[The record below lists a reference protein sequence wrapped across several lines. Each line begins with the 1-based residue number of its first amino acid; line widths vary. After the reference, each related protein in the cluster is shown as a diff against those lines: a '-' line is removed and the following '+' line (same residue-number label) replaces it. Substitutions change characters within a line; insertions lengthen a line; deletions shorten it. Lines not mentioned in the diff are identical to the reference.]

1 MYRMKLQVTKKAEH
15 KFKKGYP
22 LIQKE
27 DLQQVPAPLPTDW
40 LTLID
45 SKGQRLAEGYLGE
58 QNKGIGWL
66 LSWHG
71 PINQS
76 FFQQLFEISREKR
89 TSFEKDSLTTAYRLF
104 NGEGDGI
111 GGLIIDRYADYA
123 VFSWYNETLY
133 QKKAELLTAFRTV
146 YPDIIGAYEKIR
158 FSTKDLP
165 ESQFLYG
172 EQAPEPLLVTENGV
186 QFATYLNEGLMT
198 GIFLDQ
204 KEVRG
209 RLVDGFAVGKTVLNM
224 FSYTGAFSVAAAMGG
239 AVATTSV
246 DLAKRSLPKTTE
258 QFEVNHLNLAA
269 QKIIVMDVFDYF
281 NYASRKDLRYD
292 MIILDP
298 PSFARNKKK
307 VFSVA
312 KNYGDLVKD
321 SIDILTDK
329 GTLIASTNAANLSLA
344 KYQKMVITALQEKNV
359 RYKITDTY
367 QLPVDF
373 QVNPNFP
380 EGNYLKVLFIEIEK

>member
-1 MYRMKLQVTKKAEH
+1 MKLQVTKKAEH

-258 QFEVNHLNLAA
+258 QFEVNHLNLAL

-281 NYASRKDLRYD
+281 KYASRKGLSYD

-312 KNYGDLVKD
+312 KNYGELVKD

-367 QLPVDF
+367 QLPADF

>member
-1 MYRMKLQVTKKAEH
+1 MKLQVTKKAEH

-186 QFATYLNEGLMT
+186 QFATY
-198 GIFLDQ
+198 
-204 KEVRG
+204 
-209 RLVDGFAVGKTVLNM
+209 
-224 FSYTGAFSVAAAMGG
+224 
-239 AVATTSV
+239 
-246 DLAKRSLPKTTE
+246 
-258 QFEVNHLNLAA
+258 
-269 QKIIVMDVFDYF
+269 
-281 NYASRKDLRYD
+281 
-292 MIILDP
+292 
-298 PSFARNKKK
+298 
-307 VFSVA
+307 
-312 KNYGDLVKD
+312 
-321 SIDILTDK
+321 
-329 GTLIASTNAANLSLA
+329 
-344 KYQKMVITALQEKNV
+344 
-359 RYKITDTY
+359 
-367 QLPVDF
+367 
-373 QVNPNFP
+373 
-380 EGNYLKVLFIEIEK
+380 

>member
-1 MYRMKLQVTKKAEH
+1 MKLQVTKKAEH

-45 SKGQRLAEGYLGE
+45 SKGQRLAEGYLGK

-111 GGLIIDRYADYA
+111 GGVIIDRYADYA

-281 NYASRKDLRYD
+281 KYASRKGLSYD

-312 KNYGDLVKD
+312 KNYGELVKD

-367 QLPVDF
+367 QLPADF

>member
-1 MYRMKLQVTKKAEH
+1 MKLQVTKKAEH

-111 GGLIIDRYADYA
+111 GGVIIDRYADYA

-281 NYASRKDLRYD
+281 KYASRKGLSYD

-312 KNYGDLVKD
+312 KNYGELVKD

-344 KYQKMVITALQEKNV
+344 KYQKMVITALQEKKV

-367 QLPVDF
+367 QLPADF

>member
-1 MYRMKLQVTKKAEH
+1 MKLQVTKKAEH

-111 GGLIIDRYADYA
+111 GGVIIDRYADYA

-258 QFEVNHLNLAA
+258 QFEVNHLNLAT

-281 NYASRKDLRYD
+281 KYASRKGLSYD

-312 KNYGDLVKD
+312 KNYGELVKD

-367 QLPVDF
+367 QLPADF

-380 EGNYLKVLFIEIEK
+380 EGDYLKVLFIEIEK

>member
-1 MYRMKLQVTKKAEH
+1 MKLQVTKKAEH

-111 GGLIIDRYADYA
+111 GGVIIDRYADYA

-172 EQAPEPLLVTENGV
+172 EQAPVPFLVTENGV

-281 NYASRKDLRYD
+281 KYASRKGLSYD

-312 KNYGDLVKD
+312 KNYGELVKD

-367 QLPVDF
+367 QLPADF

>member
-1 MYRMKLQVTKKAEH
+1 MKLQVTKKAEH

-111 GGLIIDRYADYA
+111 GGVIIDRYADYA

-172 EQAPEPLLVTENGV
+172 EQAPKPLLVTENGV

-281 NYASRKDLRYD
+281 KYASRKGLSYD

-312 KNYGDLVKD
+312 KNYGELVKD

-367 QLPVDF
+367 QLPADF

>member
-1 MYRMKLQVTKKAEH
+1 MKLQVTKKAEH

-27 DLQQVPAPLPTDW
+27 DLQQVPAPLSTDW
-40 LTLID
+40 LTFID

-111 GGLIIDRYADYA
+111 GGVIIDRYADYA

-133 QKKAELLTAFRTV
+133 QKKAELLTAFRAV
-146 YPDIIGAYEKIR
+146 YPDITGAYEKIR
-158 FSTKDLP
+158 FSTKNLP

-204 KEVRG
+204 KEVHG

-258 QFEVNHLNLAA
+258 QFEVNHLNLGA

-281 NYASRKDLRYD
+281 KYASRKGLSYD

-329 GTLIASTNAANLSLA
+329 GTIIASTNAANLSLA

-359 RYKITDTY
+359 CYKITDTY
-367 QLPVDF
+367 QLPADF

>member
-1 MYRMKLQVTKKAEH
+1 MKLQVNKKAEH

-111 GGLIIDRYADYA
+111 GGVIIDRYADYA

-281 NYASRKDLRYD
+281 KYASRKGLSYD

-312 KNYGDLVKD
+312 KNYGELVKD

-367 QLPVDF
+367 QLPADF

>member
-1 MYRMKLQVTKKAEH
+1 MKLQVTKKAEH

-111 GGLIIDRYADYA
+111 GGVIIDRYADYA

-204 KEVRG
+204 KEFRG

-281 NYASRKDLRYD
+281 KYASRKGLSYD

-312 KNYGDLVKD
+312 KNYGELVKD

-367 QLPVDF
+367 QLPADF

>member
-1 MYRMKLQVTKKAEH
+1 MKLQVTKKAEH

-27 DLQQVPAPLPTDW
+27 DLQQVSAPLPTDW

-104 NGEGDGI
+104 NVEGDGI

-158 FSTKDLP
+158 FSTKNLP

-281 NYASRKDLRYD
+281 KYASRKGLSYD

-312 KNYGDLVKD
+312 KNYGELVKD

-367 QLPVDF
+367 QLPADF

>member
-1 MYRMKLQVTKKAEH
+1 MKLQVTKKAEH

-27 DLQQVPAPLPTDW
+27 DLQQVPAQLPTDW

-281 NYASRKDLRYD
+281 KYASRKGLSYD

-312 KNYGDLVKD
+312 KNYGELVKD

-344 KYQKMVITALQEKNV
+344 KYKKMVITALQEKNV

-367 QLPVDF
+367 QLPADF
-373 QVNPNFP
+373 QVNSNFP

>member
-1 MYRMKLQVTKKAEH
+1 MKLQVTKKAEH

-76 FFQQLFEISREKR
+76 FFQQLFEISRDKR

-111 GGLIIDRYADYA
+111 GGVIIDRYADYA

-281 NYASRKDLRYD
+281 KYASRKGLSYD

-312 KNYGDLVKD
+312 KNYGELVKD

-367 QLPVDF
+367 QLPADF

>member
-1 MYRMKLQVTKKAEH
+1 MKLQVTKKAEH

-45 SKGQRLAEGYLGE
+45 SKGQCLAEGYLGE

-258 QFEVNHLNLAA
+258 QFEVNHLNLAPP
-269 QKIIVMDVFDYF
+269 KIIVMDVFDYF
-281 NYASRKDLRYD
+281 KYASRKGLSYD

-312 KNYGDLVKD
+312 KNYGELVKD

-344 KYQKMVITALQEKNV
+344 KYKKMVITALQEKNV

-367 QLPVDF
+367 QLPADF

>member
-1 MYRMKLQVTKKAEH
+1 MKLQVTKKAEH

-158 FSTKDLP
+158 FSTKNLP

-172 EQAPEPLLVTENGV
+172 EQAPEPLLITENGV

-281 NYASRKDLRYD
+281 KYASRKDLRYD

-312 KNYGDLVKD
+312 KNYGELVKD

-359 RYKITDTY
+359 RYKIMDTY
-367 QLPVDF
+367 QLPADF

>member
-1 MYRMKLQVTKKAEH
+1 M
-15 KFKKGYP
+15 
-22 LIQKE
+22 
-27 DLQQVPAPLPTDW
+27 PAPLPTDW

-111 GGLIIDRYADYA
+111 GGVIIDRYADYA

-281 NYASRKDLRYD
+281 KYASRKGLSYD

-312 KNYGDLVKD
+312 KNYGELVKD

-367 QLPVDF
+367 QLPADF

>member
-111 GGLIIDRYADYA
+111 GGVIIDRYADYA

-258 QFEVNHLNLAA
+258 QLLATKRKFFPLL
-269 QKIIVMDVFDYF
+269 KIMG
-281 NYASRKDLRYD
+281 S
-292 MIILDP
+292 
-298 PSFARNKKK
+298 
-307 VFSVA
+307 
-312 KNYGDLVKD
+312 
-321 SIDILTDK
+321 
-329 GTLIASTNAANLSLA
+329 
-344 KYQKMVITALQEKNV
+344 
-359 RYKITDTY
+359 
-367 QLPVDF
+367 
-373 QVNPNFP
+373 
-380 EGNYLKVLFIEIEK
+380 

>member
-1 MYRMKLQVTKKAEH
+1 MKLQVTKKAEH

-111 GGLIIDRYADYA
+111 GGVIIDRYADYA

-224 FSYTGAFSVAAAMGG
+224 FCYTGAFSVAAALGG

-281 NYASRKDLRYD
+281 KYASRKGLSYD

-312 KNYGDLVKD
+312 KNYGELVKD

-367 QLPVDF
+367 QLPADF

>member
-1 MYRMKLQVTKKAEH
+1 MKLQVTKKAEH

-281 NYASRKDLRYD
+281 KYASRKGLSYD

-312 KNYGDLVKD
+312 KNYGELVKD

-367 QLPVDF
+367 QLPADF
-373 QVNPNFP
+373 QVTPNFP
-380 EGNYLKVLFIEIEK
+380 EGDYLKGLFIEIEK

>member
-1 MYRMKLQVTKKAEH
+1 MKLQVTKKAEH

-45 SKGQRLAEGYLGE
+45 SKGQHLAEGYLGE

-89 TSFEKDSLTTAYRLF
+89 TSFKKDSLTTAYRLF

-158 FSTKDLP
+158 FSTKNLP

-281 NYASRKDLRYD
+281 KYASRKGLSYD

-312 KNYGDLVKD
+312 KNYGELVKD

-367 QLPVDF
+367 QLPADF
-373 QVNPNFP
+373 QVNPN
-380 EGNYLKVLFIEIEK
+380 LDRKSVV

>member
-1 MYRMKLQVTKKAEH
+1 MKLQVTKKAEH

-158 FSTKDLP
+158 FSTKNLP

-239 AVATTSV
+239 AVDTTSV

-281 NYASRKDLRYD
+281 KYASRKGLSYD

-312 KNYGDLVKD
+312 KNYGELVKD

-367 QLPVDF
+367 QLPADF